1 MELNMF
7 KIDIQLLRANMAS
20 FNKFLKD
27 EGVQWS
33 KERENKD
40 QFFTAYFSY
49 KSITQLD
56 EGVLRDLIHILWAF
70 NAWTNKDY
78 LLEEM
83 LKSGIKNIRGAFR
96 FLLFSDK
103 SINERFDHVRKN
115 VRMMGPTGISEML
128 IHHDHNSYP
137 IYSSRVKTSLISLG
151 IPQDIVPKYNQIS
164 GKQYQAF
171 CEVAKEALKQIS
183 QEFSEINDFFS
194 LDYLLFYMSALSIPK
209 QGKPIITNDFDH
221 DLVIEQVIKLGD
233 GLGFDVKKE
242 FTVTK
247 GCRLDAIWKSR
258 IANLGTITYAFEV
271 HRKGSRD
278 SAILNLQRAKRDPS
292 IQKVIIVSSDDE
304 LERFK
309 EEIKSLDENF
319 RNSVGY
325 FNVDDLQTA
334 LEHLESMKDILKTL
348 GLLNTESM
356 ILT

>member
-1 MELNMF
+1 MF
-7 KIDIQLLRANMAS
+7 KTNIKLLRDNMES

-33 KERENKD
+33 EERENKD
-40 QFFTAYFSY
+40 QFFSAYFSY

-56 EGVLRDLIHILWAF
+56 EGVLRELIHILWAF

-83 LKSGIKNIRGAFR
+83 LKSGIKNIRAAFQ

-103 SINERFDHVRKN
+103 SITERFDRVRKT

-151 IPQDIVPKYNQIS
+151 VPQNLIPKYNQIS
-164 GKQYQAF
+164 GTQYQAF
-171 CEVAKEALKQIS
+171 CDVAKEALKQIS
-183 QEFSEINDFFS
+183 QEFVEINDFFT
-194 LDYLLFYMSALSIPK
+194 LDFLLFYMSALSIPK
-209 QGKPIITNDFDH
+209 KDKNVVTKDFNH
-221 DLVIEQVIKLGD
+221 DLVIDQVINLGD

-258 IANLGTITYAFEV
+258 IANLGTIAYAFEV

-292 IQKVIIVSSDDE
+292 IQKVIIVSSKAE
-304 LERFK
+304 LEKFK
-309 EEIKSLDENF
+309 EEIKTLDESF
-319 RNSVGY
+319 RNAVGY

-334 LEHLESMKDILKTL
+334 LEHLELMKDILKTL
-348 GLLNTESM
+348 GLLNTESL